1 MEIVRPS
8 DASGFLE
15 LAGPLLTAD
24 EARNNLIL
32 GIAGTLVA
40 HPGAY
45 LTSHRWV
52 AIADGRPVAAALRT
66 PPYPLVLADPEDPN
80 AIDPLLA
87 AVRDDDPEIP
97 GLTGNEPFVGP
108 AAEAW
113 VTMAGTTVTTRFGQ
127 GVFELR
133 SVNEVPRPDGAPR
146 VAGVD
151 DRVLLL
157 RWSAEFEQEALA
169 HRPLE
174 PDQIEQA
181 VDSRMGRDDAAL
193 WLWEVDERPV
203 SMAGYGGPTATG
215 IRVGPVYTPAELRG
229 NGYATALVADMSRA
243 LLERG
248 YRACYLY
255 TDLANPTSNAI
266 YERIGYRKVAEA
278 VEIGF
283 GPAT

>member
-1 MEIVRPS
+1 MEIVRPA
-8 DASGFLE
+8 DASSFLE
-15 LAGPLLTAD
+15 LAGPLLTAH

-32 GIAGTLVA
+32 GIAGTLVT
-40 HPGAY
+40 HPEAY
-45 LTSHRWV
+45 RSSNRWV
-52 AIADGRPVAAALRT
+52 AMDDGHPVAAALRT
-66 PPYPLVLADPEDPN
+66 PPYPLVLADAEDPT
-80 AIDPLLA
+80 AIVPLLA

-97 GLTGNEPFVGP
+97 GLTANEPFVGP
-108 AAEAW
+108 AAAAW
-113 VTMAGTTVTTRFGQ
+113 VAASGAAVTTRFGQ

-151 DRVLLL
+151 DRVVLL

-181 VDSRMGRDDAAL
+181 VESRLAVEDAAL
-193 WLWEVDERPV
+193 WLWEVDDRPV
-203 SMAGYGGPTATG
+203 SMAGYGGPTGTG
-215 IRVGPVYTPAELRG
+215 IRVGPVYTPPELRG
-229 NGYATALVADMSRA
+229 KGYATALVADMSRA

-248 YRACYLY
+248 YRSCYLY

-266 YERIGYRKVAEA
+266 YERIGYRKVADA

-283 GPAT
+283 GPG